1 MDPRSIAMTI
11 AAAVNQTIGR
21 MPVGRIFGYE
31 VFPLY
36 RDAPVAV
43 VRAVN
48 RAVEKQRL
56 KRVAKGRFYKPRTGV
71 FGDVPVSDTE
81 RLRDELYCNG
91 RRCGYITGP
100 ALYNR
105 LGLTTQI
112 PKTVTIAVN
121 RATQTKD
128 FGTLRIKLVSR
139 RVPISDS
146 TVPLLEILD
155 ILRDVKKVPNA
166 SVDRVVRAMAERLTH
181 LTPVAMKKLQRLALD
196 YYSPVTRALLGLLLT
211 HCGKEA
217 MPTLKASINPTTRF
231 NLGLDPV
238 DWPECRA
245 WNLR

>member
-1 MDPRSIAMTI
+1 MTI
-11 AAAVNQTIGR
+11 AATVNQTIGQ
-21 MPVGRIFGYE
+21 MPAGRIFGYE
-31 VFPLY
+31 IFPLY
-36 RDAPVAV
+36 LDAPGAV

-71 FGDVPVSDTE
+71 FGDVPLSDTE

-105 LGLTTQI
+105 LGLTPQI

-121 RATQTKD
+121 RATQTKG

-155 ILRDVKKVPNA
+155 ILRDVKKIPNT
-166 SVDRVVRAMAERLTH
+166 SVDRVICAIAERLTY
-181 LTPVAMKKLQRLALD
+181 LKPNAMNRLQRLALD
-196 YYSPVTRALLGLLLT
+196 YYSPVTRALLGMLLT
-211 HCGKEA
+211 NCGSKVL
-217 MPTLKASINPTTRF
+217 PSLGVSINPTTRF
-231 NLGLDPV
+231 NLGLDPN
-238 DWPECRA
+238 DWPECRV